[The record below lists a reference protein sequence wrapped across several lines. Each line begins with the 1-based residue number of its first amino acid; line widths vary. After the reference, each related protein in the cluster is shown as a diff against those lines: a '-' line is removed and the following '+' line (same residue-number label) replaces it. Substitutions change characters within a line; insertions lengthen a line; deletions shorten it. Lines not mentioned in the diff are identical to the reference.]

1 MNRAERRRQERLI
14 AKARNPVLP
23 LSVNDKFGEAVSY
36 HKAGRFLEAEQLYR
50 QILEEVPSHADALHL
65 LGVLAYQK
73 TDYLQAR
80 DFLEQAIRQ
89 DEYKPLYHYNLA
101 LALEKNG
108 DRVEAIRAYEHAVRL
123 KPNYIEAQNNL
134 GNVYREQGDLRAA
147 ISAYERVI
155 QLKPDYASAY
165 NNLGVALKESH
176 DLDRAVEVYQHALR
190 LDPNNAESH
199 YNLGMVYIERE
210 QGANAAPAFQKALEL
225 KPDYAKAHHNLGL
238 ALLWQGHSEEALFR
252 FRKSADLTQNHGR
265 SVNASSVLSSRI
277 KHDAEQLEY
286 LRRQGISVL
295 MPDAYSEVLRNLKE
309 ETASLHEANQP
320 IAVSPFHAEALA
332 PSFNRILHY
341 ASSPIFPDGALNP
354 NLDREDIQ
362 QRYQSSYP
370 EIICIDEL
378 LKEDALKSLR
388 QFCLEST
395 IWKKGYMEGYVGAF
409 LSEGFASSLL
419 LQVAE
424 ELRQQ
429 FPGIFHDHPLL
440 QAWAFKQDSQRRP
453 LNIHADAAA
462 VNVNFWITPNEANL
476 DLTCGGLTVWDKEA
490 PKDWDFKVYNDSKN
504 KPKIM
509 EFLRSNGAA
518 PVTVPYRENRALIFN
533 SDLFHESDRC
543 HFRDDYESRRINITL
558 LYGHRSR

>member
-1 MNRAERRRQERLI
+1 MNRAERRRQERQM
-14 AKARNPVLP
+14 AKAGITGLP
-23 LSVNDKFGEAVSY
+23 LSVKQKFGEAVAQ
-36 HKAGRFLEAEQLYR
+36 HKAGRLVEAERLYR
-50 QILEEVPSHADALHL
+50 QILDEVPSYADALHL

-73 TDYLQAR
+73 TDYPQAKN
-80 DFLEQAIRQ
+80 FLEQAIRE
-89 DEYKPLYHYNLA
+89 DEHKPLYHYNLA
-101 LALEKNG
+101 LVLEKIG
-108 DRVEAIRAYEHAVRL
+108 DRAEAIRAYEHALRL
-123 KPNYIEAQNNL
+123 KPNYIEALSNL
-134 GNVYREQGDLRAA
+134 GNVYREQGDLSAA
-147 ISAYERVI
+147 ISAHERVI

-176 DLDRAVEVYQHALR
+176 DLDRAVEVYLHALR

-210 QGANAAPAFQKALEL
+210 QGANAAPAFQKALDL

-238 ALLWQGHSEEALFR
+238 ALLWQDHGDEALLR
-252 FRKSADLTQNHGR
+252 FRKSADHTQNHGR
-265 SVNASSVLSSRI
+265 AVDIPYVLPSRI

-286 LRRQGISVL
+286 LRRQGVL
-295 MPDAYSEVLRNLKE
+295 VSTPDAYLEVLQDLKE
-309 ETASLHEANQP
+309 QTASSQEANQP
-320 IAVSPFHAEALA
+320 IAVNAFQAETLA

-341 ASSPIFPDGALNP
+341 ASNPIFPDGALNP

-362 QRYQSSYP
+362 QRYQSSHP
-370 EIICIDEL
+370 EIIFIDEL

-395 IWKKGYMEGYVGAF
+395 IWKKGYVEGYVGAF
-409 LSEGFASSLL
+409 LSDGFSSPLL

-429 FPGIFHDHPLL
+429 LPGIFRDHQLL

-509 EFLRSNGAA
+509 EYLRSNGAA

-558 LYGHRSR
+558 LYGHRSK